1 MINDCSYQA
10 QTLSKYLPYDVKRVE
25 RSRHAFSKTIGLAA
39 KIAVA
44 EADLYHVFY
53 VLQDAYLALKMG
65 KKPAV
70 GQACGSD
77 IRDALHSR
85 WGWMVRYNLRN
96 LSYVLSSQPTIVP
109 QIREFTDKVEYFPIP
124 IDPQLFRPVSLHESR
139 TQPRV
144 VYTSPVNFRVKG
156 TDRVLQA
163 VSQIGSPVKFMAIT
177 YGEDL
182 LQAQQLS
189 RKLNAKVEWIERQPR
204 DRMANLYWTA
214 DLILGNFGVGQLD
227 TTVVEAMACGRPVV
241 HHLAPGFFP
250 EVPLRS
256 YGTVEEFAE
265 DIEAFLLDREKAEH
279 QVQRQLDYVKVHHAD
294 RAAKRLVEIYEQ
306 VS

>member
-1 MINDCSYQA
+1 MINDVCWMA
-10 QTLSKYLPYDVKRVE
+10 EALSKHLPYEVKRVV
-25 RSRHAFSKTIGLAA
+25 RSRDPFSKTIGLAA
-39 KIAVA
+39 KIAAA

-53 VLQDAYLALKMG
+53 LLQDAYLALKMG

-70 GQACGSD
+70 GHACGSD
-77 IRDALHSR
+77 IRDALHSK
-85 WGWMVRYNLRN
+85 WGWMVRHNLKN
-96 LSYVLSSQPTIVP
+96 LSYILSSQPTIVP

-124 IDPQLFRPVSLHESR
+124 IDPELFRPAPFHESA
-139 TQPRV
+139 TEPRLL
-144 VYTSPVNFRVKG
+144 YTSPVNFRVKG
-156 TDRVLQA
+156 TDKVLQA
-163 VSQIGSPVKFMAIT
+163 VSQMASPVKFMAIK

-182 LQAQQLS
+182 PRVHELS
-189 RKLNAKVEWIERQPR
+189 RKLNAKVEWINRQPH

-241 HHLAPGFFP
+241 HHLAPSFFP

-256 YGTVEEFAE
+256 YGTVEEFAD
-265 DIEAFLLDREKAEH
+265 DIEAFLLDRERAEH

-294 RAAKRLVEIYEQ
+294 RAAKRLVEVYEQ
-306 VS
+306 VG